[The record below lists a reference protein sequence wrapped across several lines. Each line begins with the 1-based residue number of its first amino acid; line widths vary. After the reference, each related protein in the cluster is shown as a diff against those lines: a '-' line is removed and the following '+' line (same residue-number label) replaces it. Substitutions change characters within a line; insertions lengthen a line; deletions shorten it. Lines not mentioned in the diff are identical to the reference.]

1 MEEKNIKTYC
11 AKCRKKQKNDRCY
24 SQESNR
30 LLLNTEWWL
39 MVAEKDGLKKVTGW
53 KKMKFYGY

>member
-39 MVAEKDGLKKVTGW
+39 VVAEKDGLKKVTG
-53 KKMKFYGY
+53 